1 MFIKSKST
9 VICEMLKLWFMC
21 FCIKYLKILIPVC
34 LNIIKRNS
42 VCLVSGERSI
52 CQFVKL
58 ADQKDRCFNL
68 IYICR

>member
-52 CQFVKL
+52 CQSVKL